1 MEYAKELL
9 ESVKENFYVP
19 EAVDDMAECCA
30 IFAKEFGE
38 TDVKCAEPYFYYGKA
53 LLEMS
58 RLEAEVLGHAM
69 EGIDI
74 YAEDSAHPQVRFNVF
89 YLAIESLSCSRW
101 RVLMSF
107 PTPRRPLS
115 RRMSRRP

>member
-38 TDVKCAEPYFYYGKA
+38 TDIKCAEPYFYYGKA

-74 YAEDSAHPQVRFNVF
+74 YAEDSVHPQVSSINFIVF
-89 YLAIESLSCSRW
+89 CPDLISSHCHVVGRESRCLAQY
-101 RVLMSF
+101 
-107 PTPRRPLS
+107 
-115 RRMSRRP
+115 

>member
-1 MEYAKELL
+1 MEYVKELL

-38 TDVKCAEPYFYYGKA
+38 TDIKCAEPYFYYGKA

-74 YAEDSAHPQVRFNVF
+74 YAEDSSDPQVSW
-89 YLAIESLSCSRW
+89 LMSLIFIVNTLYRL
-101 RVLMSF
+101 RVLMLC
-107 PTPRRPLS
+107 PIPRRLLS
-115 RRMSRRP
+115 RRMSRRL

>member
-9 ESVKENFYVP
+9 ENVKENFYVP
-19 EAVDDMAECCA
+19 EAVDEMAECCT

-38 TDVKCAEPYFYYGKA
+38 TDIKCAEPYFYYGKA

-74 YAEDSAHPQVRFNVF
+74 YAEEGTPPSKYAVSVDDKDPKLSDH
-89 YLAIESLSCSRW
+89 YLNSYRHAMLKK
-101 RVLMSF
+101 LNK
-107 PTPRRPLS
+107 
-115 RRMSRRP
+115 

>member
-38 TDVKCAEPYFYYGKA
+38 TDLKCAEPYFYYGKA

-74 YAEDSAHPQVRFNVF
+74 YAEDSVHPQVNWFCLVKF
-89 YLAIESLSCSRW
+89 SLSYWRSR
-101 RVLMSF
+101 VPMSC
-107 PTPRRPLS
+107 PALRRPPL
-115 RRMSRRP
+115 RRMSPRP

>member
-1 MEYAKELL
+1 MKYASELL

-19 EAVDDMAECCA
+19 EAVDDMAECCS
-30 IFAKEFGE
+30 IIAKEFGE
-38 TDVKCAEPYFYYGKA
+38 TDIKCAEPYFYYGKA

-74 YAEDSAHPQVRFNVF
+74 YAEDSVHPKVNSEKGQE
-89 YLAIESLSCSRW
+89 LIKESW
-101 RVLMSF
+101 RIDHKDTDEISDSNATRTLDF
-107 PTPRRPLS
+107 T
-115 RRMSRRP
+115 

>member
-1 MEYAKELL
+1 MFDGSNYYCCSMEYAKELL

-38 TDVKCAEPYFYYGKA
+38 TDIKCAEPYFYYGKA

-74 YAEDSAHPQVRFNVF
+74 YTEDSTHPQVIKLLN
-89 YLAIESLSCSRW
+89 YG
-101 RVLMSF
+101 
-107 PTPRRPLS
+107 
-115 RRMSRRP
+115 

>member
-38 TDVKCAEPYFYYGKA
+38 TDIKCAEPYFYYGKA

-74 YAEDSAHPQVRFNVF
+74 YAEDSSDPQV
-89 YLAIESLSCSRW
+89 SW
-101 RVLMSF
+101 LMSLILIV
-107 PTPRRPLS
+107 THCAG
-115 RRMSRRP
+115 